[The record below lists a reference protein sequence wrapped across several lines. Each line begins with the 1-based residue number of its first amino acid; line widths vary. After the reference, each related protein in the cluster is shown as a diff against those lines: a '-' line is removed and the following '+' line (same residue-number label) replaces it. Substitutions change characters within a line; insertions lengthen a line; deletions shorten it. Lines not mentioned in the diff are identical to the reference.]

1 MPCGA
6 VIVVQMLSL
15 VKCRDIVVIVVMSCG
30 AVIDFLIIYGCSG
43 KTYEKLMHDRMATS
57 LSGLSETVCTVA
69 AV

>member
-30 AVIDFLIIYGCSG
+30 AVIVVIVVMSCGAVIDFLIIW
-43 KTYEKLMHDRMATS
+43 LLR
-57 LSGLSETVCTVA
+57 
-69 AV
+69 